1 MVSLSQVEASP
12 HFVMENFRF
21 VLFGPT
27 TTEPARLEYWD
38 NERKWR
44 AKTPPKRSI
53 VLQKCFNINR
63 KLDTR
68 SG

>member
-1 MVSLSQVEASP
+1 METLSWKTC
-12 HFVMENFRF
+12 RF